1 MPAKSTVAVVLGGG
15 RGTRLFPLTQER
27 AKPAVP
33 LAGQYRL
40 IDIPVSNCINSGI
53 NHVHV
58 LTQFESHSLHRHIA
72 HTYKFDMFGDGYV
85 EILAAEQ
92 TMDNSDWYQGTADAV
107 RQNLRHLHLQG
118 ARRAVIL
125 SGDQLYRMDLRK
137 MLAFHDRTHAEV
149 TVAAI
154 PVLRAEAGSLGI
166 LKADEHARIVR
177 FEEKPKQ
184 DAVLDE
190 MTLDPAH
197 LRAAGIEPGERTHL
211 ASMGIYIFN
220 VDVMLEMLA
229 DETHEDF
236 GKQIL
241 PEAVRTRRVSAY
253 YFDGYWEDIGTIGAF
268 FEANLSLTDPVP
280 RFDFY
285 DEDAPIYTHPRFLP
299 PAKINAAQVEGA
311 IIGDGCVIDRCVLE
325 RTLIGV
331 RGIIGEGSELRGVIH
346 MGADFFETETDK
358 RSNRRHGLPDVGI
371 GRGCIVERAIID
383 KNARVGDGVVI
394 RNAAGLQEYDGD
406 GYYVRDGIV
415 IVPRGGIVKPGT
427 VV

>member
-1 MPAKSTVAVVLGGG
+1 MPTKSTVAVVLGGG

-53 NHVHV
+53 DHVHV

-92 TMDNSDWYQGTADAV
+92 TMANSDWYQGTADAV
-107 RQNLRHLHLQG
+107 RQNLRHLHLAG
-118 ARRAVIL
+118 AKRAVIL

-166 LKADEHARIVR
+166 LKTDAHARIVR
-177 FEEKPKQ
+177 FEEKPKEE
-184 DAVLDE
+184 AVLDE
-190 MTLDPAH
+190 MNLDPAQV
-197 LRAAGIEPGERTHL
+197 RAAGIEPGDRTHL

-220 VDVMLEMLA
+220 VDVMLEMLE
-229 DETHEDF
+229 DESNEDF

-241 PEAVRTRRVSAY
+241 PAAVRTRRVSAY

-268 FEANLSLTDPVP
+268 YEANLSLTDPMP

-311 IIGDGCVIDRCVLE
+311 IIGDGCVIDRCVLD

-331 RGIIGEGSELRGVIH
+331 RGIIGEGSELHGVIH

-371 GRGCIVERAIID
+371 GPGCIIERAIID
-383 KNARVGDGVVI
+383 KNARVGEGVVI
-394 RNAAGLQEYDGD
+394 RAAADQPDCDGD
-406 GYYVRDGIV
+406 GYYIRDGIV

-427 VV
+427 VI